1 MPRQVADNMWILTQE
16 MLLYEIKEM
25 IQKIKILQGELKTV
39 ANLPEILESSK
50 VSTKRYL
57 EHNGTVVT
65 GIQEPQDTAP
75 TCPSPSPSGLHN
87 TTPRPQ
93 KHPTSPNTENSDTGP
108 SNKNCQQKQTNK
120 KGCQKNIISGQKNVI
135 STISSISIGE
145 RSQKKFTESDF
156 KGSLES
162 IPPKSASFG
171 LFGGGQID
179 ENPSKSPCFSRSD
192 FGGSQIGDNPSKS
205 PSFSPSQLHAKLRRL
220 KSLRQDRLSPRHDP
234 CRKFLS
240 VPVDR
245 LWSVSALELSLGS
258 RRRRRRRREAVEE
271 LRAEFELSQLAS
283 RRP

>member
-1 MPRQVADNMWILTQE
+1 MRG
-16 MLLYEIKEM
+16 K
-25 IQKIKILQGELKTV
+25 K
-39 ANLPEILESSK
+39 
-50 VSTKRYL
+50 
-57 EHNGTVVT
+57 
-65 GIQEPQDTAP
+65 DTAP

-93 KHPTSPNTENSDTGP
+93 KHPTSLNTENSDTGP
-108 SNKNCQQKQTNK
+108 SNKNCQLKQTNK

-192 FGGSQIGDNPSKS
+192 FGGSQIAENPSKS